1 MDKDFKIGMLLG
13 LILAMA
19 GILWLST
26 RPSLTPP
33 DFGELSRAAGLPDSH
48 NFAASQGLGG
58 SLEKFADIEPIAE
71 SSGKGQLRTTNDQG
85 TSPHLSLY
93 EQPEKIKTQRF
104 HIVRKDETLSAIS
117 YRYYG
122 SENNWQKI
130 FQANRAQLKDPNRI
144 VPGTKLIIPD

>member
-48 NFAASQGLGG
+48 NFAALQGPGG
-58 SLEKFADIEPIAE
+58 SPEKFADIEPIAE
-71 SSGKGQLRTTNDQG
+71 SSGKTQSATTAGRTTAPDFG
-85 TSPHLSLY
+85 VHK
-93 EQPEKIKTQRF
+93 QPENITTQRF
-104 HIVRKDETLSAIS
+104 HIVCKDETLSAIS

-144 VPGTKLIIPD
+144 TPGTKLIIPD